1 MDIFTAM
8 KERRSCRDFLPEPV
22 SRDNIEKILEAASW
36 APSPLNL
43 QPWEFVIVTN
53 KDVKKKLSS
62 EAKRCIKWALDR
74 SGWDWL
80 KKYNV
85 DFLQSA
91 PVIIAVVGNPKKTGV
106 DMFLEEG
113 GIGYQHACAAAI
125 QNMNLAT
132 YGLGLSSLW
141 FTFFEKEPVRE
152 ILGISPDKTPMAL
165 ICIGKCKGRTS
176 QVPRKDVMQMTTF
189 IT

>member
-1 MDIFTAM
+1 MDIFIAM
-8 KERRSCRDFLPEPV
+8 KERRSCRDFLPEPIGM
-22 SRDNIEKILEAASW
+22 DKIEKILEAASW

-43 QPWEFVIVTN
+43 QPWEFIVVTN
-53 KDVKKKLSS
+53 DDVKSKLLL
-62 EAKRCIKWALDR
+62 EAERCIKWAFDR

-80 KKYNV
+80 KTYQA

-91 PVIIAVVGNPKKTGV
+91 PVVIAVVGDPRKSGV
-106 DMFLEEG
+106 DIFLEEG
-113 GIGYQHACAAAI
+113 GVGYQHACAAAI

-152 ILGISPDKTPMAL
+152 VLGIDLDKTPVAL
-165 ICIGKCKGRTS
+165 VCIGKPHGNIP
-176 QVPRKDVMQMTTF
+176 QVPRNDVMKKTSF

>member
-22 SRDNIEKILEAASW
+22 GMDNIEKILEAASW

-43 QPWEFVIVTN
+43 QPWEFIVVIN
-53 KDVKKKLSS
+53 DGVKNRLFL
-62 EAKRCIKWALDR
+62 EAERCIQWAFDR
-74 SGWDWL
+74 SGWNWL
-80 KKYNV
+80 ETYTA

-91 PVIIAVVGNPKKTGV
+91 PVVIAVVGDPRKSGV
-106 DMFLEEG
+106 DIFLEEG

-125 QNMNLAT
+125 QNMNLAA
-132 YGLGLSSLW
+132 YSLGLSSLW

-152 ILGISPDKTPMAL
+152 ILGIGPDKTPIAL
-165 ICIGKCKGRTS
+165 ICIGKSHGGIP
-176 QVPRKDVMQMTTF
+176 QVPRKDVMKKTTF